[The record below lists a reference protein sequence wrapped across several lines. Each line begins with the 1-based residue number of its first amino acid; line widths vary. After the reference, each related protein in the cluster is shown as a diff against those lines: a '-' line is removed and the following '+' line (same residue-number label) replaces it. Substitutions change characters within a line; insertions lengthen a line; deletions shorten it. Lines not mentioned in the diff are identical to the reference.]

1 MRIQQIDDNQ
11 LNTKS
16 DYNGINMSK
25 VEPIDEDQEQDYHD
39 IENNASEPMH
49 EKDECSDENGNLDD
63 MDRDTI
69 DNKLNLGSLNDIKTD
84 VNDNDENVNT
94 IKKHE
99 HSKECIEP
107 NETNLIDQENNIDQV
122 DNKLG
127 RFNDKIN
134 LLRLSIVHFPIEKK
148 PFFL

>member
-1 MRIQQIDDNQ
+1 
-11 LNTKS
+11 
-16 DYNGINMSK
+16 MSK

-39 IENNASEPMH
+39 IENSASVPMH

-84 VNDNDENVNT
+84 VNDNDENNDENVNA

-99 HSKECIEP
+99 NSKECIEP

-127 RFNDKIN
+127 RFNDKIH
-134 LLRLSIVHFPIEKK
+134 LLRLSIVHFPNEKK
-148 PFFL
+148 KLFF